1 MDPVIVALHW
11 NIITTL
17 LIQYHW
23 KLEET
28 FQVTMISV
36 MSFITEKC
44 KLIGQ
49 IILELGLGLIVLFLF
64 FLAVILR
71 TYSIK
76 SVPVK
81 QYIWIN

>member
-49 IILELGLGLIVLFLF
+49 IILELGLGLIVFFLF

-71 TYSIK
+71 TYSI
-76 SVPVK
+76 VF
-81 QYIWIN
+81 Q

>member
-71 TYSIK
+71 TYSI
-76 SVPVK
+76 VF
-81 QYIWIN
+81 Q

>member
-1 MDPVIVALHW
+1 MHPVIVALHW

-49 IILELGLGLIVLFLF
+49 IILELGLGLIVFFLF

-71 TYSIK
+71 TYSI
-76 SVPVK
+76 VF
-81 QYIWIN
+81 Q

>member
-1 MDPVIVALHW
+1 MDPVIVALHR

-49 IILELGLGLIVLFLF
+49 IILELGLGLIVFFLF

-71 TYSIK
+71 TYSI
-76 SVPVK
+76 VF
-81 QYIWIN
+81 Q

>member
-49 IILELGLGLIVLFLF
+49 IILELGLALIVLFLF

-71 TYSIK
+71 TYSI
-76 SVPVK
+76 VF
-81 QYIWIN
+81 Q

>member
-64 FLAVILR
+64 LFFLAVILR
-71 TYSIK
+71 TYSI
-76 SVPVK
+76 VF
-81 QYIWIN
+81 Q

>member
-1 MDPVIVALHW
+1 MDPLIVALHW

-28 FQVTMISV
+28 FQVTMISE

-49 IILELGLGLIVLFLF
+49 IILELGLGLIVFFLF
-64 FLAVILR
+64 FLALILR
-71 TYSIK
+71 TYNI
-76 SVPVK
+76 VF
-81 QYIWIN
+81 Q